1 MIPTQYVR
9 SKERSMQRK
18 RTEERAPNPTRGNNA
33 RSAFTLRRRGKI
45 GRGSKGIQK
54 QLESKGCTSWGLG
67 GVQW

>member
-33 RSAFTLRRRGKI
+33 RSAFTLRHRRKDRKRLYGYSETA
-45 GRGSKGIQK
+45 G
-54 QLESKGCTSWGLG
+54 E
-67 GVQW
+67 

>member
-1 MIPTQYVR
+1 
-9 SKERSMQRK
+9 MQRK
-18 RTEERAPNPTRGNNA
+18 RTEERASNPTRGNNA
-33 RSAFTLRRRGKI
+33 RSAFTLRRERVEGKI